1 MEVNPMN
8 ESSAAVSS
16 SPVHLS
22 REQILQVTANCLRDY
37 GYDAT
42 TIRKIA
48 GQLGCAVGSIYR
60 YFTDKRE
67 LLSIVTQQ
75 MLEPVAVMAQQGAQI
90 EQSVR
95 MYHQVASH
103 MPETYRLMFWLVCP
117 EMPTADTDA
126 TKLPEIVQQ
135 TIDCW
140 AEKIGMASAQ
150 TVWALVHGFILMGRD
165 ADAMLAVVQPIWK
178 SAERSKTIPVS
189 KANRPTMDES
199 SEESSVAEPSIVILA
214 KEPMMPSSDRA
225 TAGHR
230 PVAITSDTVPAG
242 QADDVCLL

>member
-8 ESSAAVSS
+8 EISVAVSS
-16 SPVHLS
+16 SPIHLS

-75 MLEPVAVMAQQGAQI
+75 TLEPVAVMAQQNAPL

-117 EMPTADTDA
+117 ETRATGTTA
-126 TKLPEIVQQ
+126 TKLPDVVQQ
-135 TIDCW
+135 IVNCW
-140 AEKIGMASAQ
+140 AEKIGTASAQ

-165 ADAMLAVVQPIWK
+165 ADATLAAVQPLWK
-178 SAERSKTIPVS
+178 TAEPSKVVPKS
-189 KANRPTMDES
+189 KMNSPTMDEP
-199 SEESSVAEPSIVILA
+199 SEESSLAEPSIVILTT
-214 KEPMMPSSDRA
+214 EPMKPGSGRL
-225 TAGHR
+225 TAGHQT
-230 PVAITSDTVPAG
+230 VAITSETVPAG